1 MIQTKT
7 AITYGDRSEKTG
19 IIKVEVRPL
28 ETSTEGTR
36 FLVIDWDISNPS
48 TDPVHSKEVFWTN
61 QEIDAM
67 DSYLEQNNDF
77 SSLSKS
83 QKELKKIQLA
93 LYFDTVFNL
102 LQSGRT
108 IYRLTPDDWELTPD
122 TVIEIPTE

>member
-1 MIQTKT
+1 MIQTIT

-28 ETSTEGTR
+28 ETTNEGTKY
-36 FLVIDWDISNPS
+36 LVIDWDISNPS

-77 SSLSKS
+77 SALTKS
-83 QKELKKIQLA
+83 EKEMKKLQLA
-93 LYFDTVFNL
+93 LFFDTLFNL
-102 LQSGRT
+102 LPSGKT
-108 IYRLTPDDWELTPD
+108 IYRITPDDWELTP
-122 TVIEIPTE
+122 EIVE

>member
-28 ETSTEGTR
+28 ETTNEGTKY
-36 FLVIDWDISNPS
+36 LVIDWDITNPS

-67 DSYLEQNNDF
+67 DSYLEQNNNF
-77 SSLSKS
+77 SALTKS
-83 QKELKKIQLA
+83 EKEMKKLQLA
-93 LYFDTVFNL
+93 LFFDTLFNL
-102 LQSGRT
+102 LPSGKT
-108 IYRLTPDDWELTPD
+108 IYRVTPDDWELTP
-122 TVIEIPTE
+122 EIAE